1 MGHLKLCGYMKYKAS
16 RFNLTS
22 LRRRLMASGSVLPLI
37 AGFTLIWLLMAGLGL
52 AGLHDLQANN
62 QRMEKIVREQNVKIA
77 LVLDLRSINR
87 ERALTVHK
95 MLLTQDP
102 FERDELMLN
111 FRELATNYIQQ
122 RNKLLRL
129 PLTPEEQKAFQ
140 AAQLK
145 IREST
150 RLMEKVV
157 ALALVGRTDQAT
169 RILIHEAIPA
179 QNLVKADFT
188 TFLEYQNY
196 SSEVAI
202 THAREAYQRA
212 YLLSV
217 ILGGAAL
224 LLGLIISAAVIRRTF
239 KVERALARE
248 KERAEVTLHSIGE
261 AVITVDDLGCI
272 DHLNEM
278 AEQLTGWPNTAAVGR
293 SVLDVYQVMDEK
305 NPGQIWD
312 LARRCMAGDTIPKL
326 ESLQLLSRSGRQC
339 TIEQTVS
346 PIREATGAVI
356 GMVIVFRDVTTERS
370 LAHELAWQASHDALT
385 RLANRHAFERRLQEL
400 VESAQSSRI
409 NHALLYIDL
418 DQFKLV
424 NDTCGHVA
432 GDELLRQLSTLLST
446 KIRTVDTLARLG
458 GDEFGLLLPGC
469 GSEQAQGIAE
479 KIRQEISEF
488 RFIWEAKTFVIGAS
502 IGLAEITHETGA
514 AANLLSAADTACY
527 MAKDRGRNR
536 VCVHRAQDA
545 EVRRLHGEAEWIS
558 RITRA
563 FEENRF
569 QLFYQKIIPLHSDLH
584 SDYREIL
591 LRLIDEKGNLVPPM
605 AFIPAAERYHLM
617 PSIDRWVMRTLFGWM
632 KSRPQPPDNI
642 YYSIN
647 LSGQS
652 LGDDAFADFVEDQFQ
667 LSGVLPTR
675 ICFEITET
683 AAIANL
689 AQAMHMMSKLQA
701 LGCGFSLDDFGS
713 GMSSFAYLKNL
724 PVNSIKVDGA
734 FVRDMLTDPVDCA
747 MVEAI
752 IRIGH
757 VMGLQTIAEYVE
769 SEAIMQR
776 LATLGVDYVQGFGMH
791 RPERLV

>member
-1 MGHLKLCGYMKYKAS
+1 
-16 RFNLTS
+16 
-22 LRRRLMASGSVLPLI
+22 MASGSVLSLI
-37 AGFTLIWLLMAGLGL
+37 AGFALIWLLMAGLVL

-62 QRMEKIVREQNVKIA
+62 QRMEKIVREHNVKIA

-102 FERDELMLN
+102 FERDELMLS
-111 FRELATNYIQQ
+111 FRELATSYIQQ

-169 RILIHEAIPA
+169 RILTSEAIPA
-179 QNLVKADFT
+179 QNLVQADFT
-188 TFLEYQNY
+188 TFLEYQNH
-196 SSEVAI
+196 SSEVAL

-224 LLGLIISAAVIRRTF
+224 LLGLIVSTAVIRRTF

-278 AEQLTGWPNTAAVGR
+278 AEQLTGWSNTDAVGR
-293 SVLDVYQVMDEK
+293 TVLDIYQVMDEK
-305 NPGQIWD
+305 NPGQIFD
-312 LARRCMAGDTIPKL
+312 LARRCMAGDQLPKL
-326 ESLQLLSRSGRQC
+326 ESLQLLSRGGRQC

-488 RFIWEAKTFVIGAS
+488 RFVWEAKTFVIGAS

-558 RITRA
+558 RLTRA

-584 SDYREIL
+584 PDYREIL

-617 PSIDRWVMRTLFGWM
+617 PSIDRWVMRTLFSWM
-632 KSRPQPPDNI
+632 KSHPKPPDNI

-652 LGDDAFADFVEDQFQ
+652 LRDDAFADFVEDQFQ

-689 AQAMHMMSKLQA
+689 AQAMRMMSKLQA

-724 PVNSIKVDGA
+724 PVDCIKVDGA